1 MKSNKR
7 KTIKSLSWEID
18 QLEQKLKLS
27 LITNISAVVLI
38 LILLLI

>member
-27 LITNISAVVLI
+27 LITNVSAIVLI